1 MASLELIEGE
11 QYMELVND
19 DAQSSFIENIL
30 NWRKKYYLIPWWM
43 ESCVGGASVLLTRI
57 QMKPWKDG
65 KIGCMNYPA
74 EGARE

>member
-1 MASLELIEGE
+1 VASLELIEGE

-43 ESCVGGASVLLTRI
+43 E
-57 QMKPWKDG
+57 K
-65 KIGCMNYPA
+65 
-74 EGARE
+74 